1 MSGKTDLQR
10 EILLTWYNNPNT
22 TNKEIA
28 EACDCSASYISQ
40 IKNRFD
46 DYDEFEAM
54 MDRQDRQ
61 MEQMFD
67 DDIFAS
73 GALSAGQTGSGDQQ
87 GFIELWQ
94 ELPNDTT
101 GIIIKTVIVLVFLI
115 IGYQAVLIL
124 F

>member
-10 EILLTWYNNPNT
+10 EILLTWYNNPDI

-28 EACDCSASYISQ
+28 EACDCSASYVSQ

-46 DYDEFEAM
+46 DYNEFEAM

-101 GIIIKTVIVLVFLI
+101 GIIIKAVIVLLFLI
-115 IGYQAVLIL
+115 IGYQAALIL

>member
-10 EILLTWYNNPNT
+10 EILLTWYNSPNT

-28 EACDCSASYISQ
+28 EACDCSASYVSQ

-46 DYDEFEAM
+46 DYNEFEAM

-101 GIIIKTVIVLVFLI
+101 GIIIKAVIVLLFLI
-115 IGYQAVLIL
+115 IGYQAALIL

>member
-10 EILLTWYNNPNT
+10 EILLTWYNNPDI

-28 EACDCSASYISQ
+28 EACDCSASYVSQ

-101 GIIIKTVIVLVFLI
+101 GIIIKAVIVLVFLI
-115 IGYQAVLIL
+115 IGYQAALIL